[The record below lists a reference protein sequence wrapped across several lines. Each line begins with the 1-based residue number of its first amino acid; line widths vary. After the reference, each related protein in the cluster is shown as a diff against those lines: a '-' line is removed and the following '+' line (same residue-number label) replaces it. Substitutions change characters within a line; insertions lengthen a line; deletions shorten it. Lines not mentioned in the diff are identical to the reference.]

1 LNFPTRSIYIYI
13 YIDNRLL
20 NNDNE
25 VYSKLKQIVKEN
37 LSPLITKEKLISVSF
52 AAIIQTIKADPEMV
66 NLQHIPSTA
75 SDSEQHKD
83 NDNNNITRHLEVIRI
98 AY

>member
-1 LNFPTRSIYIYI
+1 MNFPISRLYI
-13 YIDNRLL
+13 YIDNRFL

-25 VYSKLKQIVKEN
+25 VYSKLKQIVKESVKAVLAEN
-37 LSPLITKEKLISVSF
+37 KKLISVSF

-75 SDSEQHKD
+75 SDGEQHKD

>member
-1 LNFPTRSIYIYI
+1 
-13 YIDNRLL
+13 
-20 NNDNE
+20 
-25 VYSKLKQIVKEN
+25 
-37 LSPLITKEKLISVSF
+37 VSF

-66 NLQHIPSTA
+66 NLQHIPSTV
-75 SDSEQHKD
+75 SDSKQHKD

>member
-1 LNFPTRSIYIYI
+1 
-13 YIDNRLL
+13 
-20 NNDNE
+20 
-25 VYSKLKQIVKEN
+25 
-37 LSPLITKEKLISVSF
+37 VSF

-75 SDSEQHKD
+75 SDGEQHKD

-98 AY
+98 TY